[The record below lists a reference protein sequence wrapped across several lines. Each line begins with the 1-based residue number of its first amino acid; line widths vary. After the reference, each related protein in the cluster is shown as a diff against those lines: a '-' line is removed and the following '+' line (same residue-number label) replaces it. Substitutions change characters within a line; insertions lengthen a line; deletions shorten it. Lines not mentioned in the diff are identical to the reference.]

1 MAVARLV
8 AAPFPLPSATRLAFA
23 PLSVRRAAVSARVAA
38 GDEVVVL
45 GEAKGGGGKAA
56 AVERAARKRSER
68 RTYLV
73 AAVMSSL
80 GITSMAAAAVY
91 YRFAWQMEVRVSQF
105 PFPQFAPVRLGFV
118 IHRLPVTESSFVVR
132 EEAGSRRRKWSAPSR
147 FRWAP
152 R

>member
-45 GEAKGGGGKAA
+45 GEAKAA

-80 GITSMAAAAVY
+80 GITSMAGAAVY